1 MTASDRD
8 VPAAKVGPPSLEAGA
23 SDALLRSILATVPDA
38 MIVIDVTGLII
49 FFSATAERM
58 FGYSAEEML
67 GRNVSVLMPSPD
79 REAHNG
85 YIRRYLETHEPHI
98 IGIGRITIG
107 RRRGGGTFPMH
118 LSIGETQTE
127 EGRIFT
133 GFIQDLTERQE
144 TQVRLEELQNEL
156 AHVSRIS
163 AMGTMASSLAHE
175 LNQPLAAIA
184 NYLEGAAQLL
194 ENPDSENVAIARA
207 ALLEASQQSIRAGRI
222 VRGLRDF
229 IGRGDSE
236 KRIESLSRLVNEA
249 NALAMISARE
259 HGVEVSFH
267 LDTAADKVLVDKV
280 QVQQVLVNLIR
291 NGVEAMAKSRRKRLV
306 IRSEAQASGL
316 VRVSIADTGSGIDA
330 AVAGRLFEPFLST
343 KEEGMGLGLSICQTI
358 IEGQGGTIW
367 AEPAVGG
374 GTIFYFTLVGADME
388 DRDDGETAGLSG

>member
-1 MTASDRD
+1 MARNKEMPENSGR
-8 VPAAKVGPPSLEAGA
+8 PGLESVA
-23 SDALLRSILATVPDA
+23 SDALLRSILVTVPEA
-38 MIVIDVTGLII
+38 MIVIDVTGSII

-58 FGYSAEEML
+58 FGYSADEML

-85 YIRRYLETHEPHI
+85 YLRRYLETEEPHI
-98 IGIGRITIG
+98 IGVGRITIG
-107 RRRGGGTFPMH
+107 RRRGGGTFPMQ
-118 LSIGETQTE
+118 LSIGEARTE
-127 EGRIFT
+127 EGRVFT

-175 LNQPLAAIA
+175 LNQPLSAIA

-194 ENPDSENVAIARA
+194 ENPDSENIAIARA
-207 ALLEASQQSIRAGRI
+207 ALLEASQQSVRAGRI

-229 IGRGDSE
+229 IGRGDTE
-236 KRIESLSRLVNEA
+236 KRIESLSRLVNEVS
-249 NALAMISARE
+249 ALALISARE
-259 HGVEVSFH
+259 QGVEVSFH
-267 LDTAADKVLVDKV
+267 IDPVADKVLVDKV

-291 NGVEAMAKSRRKRLV
+291 NGVEAMGTSRRKRLV
-306 IRSEAQASGL
+306 IRSEHHGAGL

-330 AVAGRLFEPFLST
+330 QVAGRLFEPFLST
-343 KEEGMGLGLSICQTI
+343 KDEGMGLGLSICQTI
-358 IEGQGGTIW
+358 IEAQGGTIW
-367 AEPAVGG
+367 AEPALGG

-388 DRDDGETAGLSG
+388 DRDDSETAGLSG

>member
-1 MTASDRD
+1 MAVENGEPVVSAVR
-8 VPAAKVGPPSLEAGA
+8 PSPESRA
-23 SDALLRSILATVPDA
+23 SDALLRSILETVPDA

-85 YIRRYLETHEPHI
+85 YIQRYLETDEAHI
-98 IGIGRITIG
+98 IGSGRITVG
-107 RRRGGGTFPMH
+107 RRRGGGTFPMQ
-118 LSIGETQTE
+118 LSIGEAETS
-127 EGRIFT
+127 EGRVFT

-144 TQVRLEELQNEL
+144 TQFRLEELQNEL

-194 ENPDSENVAIARA
+194 EKPDSENVAIARA
-207 ALLEASQQSIRAGRI
+207 ALLEATQQSIRAGRI

-229 IGRGDSE
+229 IGRRDSE
-236 KRIESLSRLVNEA
+236 KQIESLSRLVNEA
-249 NALAMISARE
+249 NALALIGARE
-259 HGVEVSFH
+259 QGVEVSFH
-267 LDTAADKVLVDKV
+267 LDPAVDKVLVGKV

-291 NGVEAMAKSRRKRLV
+291 NGVEAMANSRRKRLV
-306 IRSEAQASGL
+306 IRSERDNAGM
-316 VRVSIADTGSGIDA
+316 VRVSISDTGTGIDA

-343 KEEGMGLGLSICQTI
+343 KDEGMGVGLSICQAI
-358 IEGQGGTIW
+358 IEAQGGSIW

-374 GTIFYFTLVGADME
+374 GTIFYFTLIGADME
-388 DRDDGETAGLSG
+388 DRDDSETAGLSG